1 VGVVVDRIGERIHRG
16 GNAIPGGRLSCAELD
31 ERIGRG
37 ILDDHDYATMM
48 RSYLAA
54 WGDREAYA
62 VSHVGFGMNPGARYE
77 ALAIPP
83 GISICP

>member
-1 VGVVVDRIGERIHRG
+1 
-16 GNAIPGGRLSCAELD
+16 
-31 ERIGRG
+31 
-37 ILDDHDYATMM
+37 MM